1 MYLEFTKWRFH
12 CCALI
17 LALLMSFRSEMSK
30 WIKSQFQPRSRC
42 FYTLFF
48 SHSMKRRH
56 EGQTKLYQFKN
67 CRLLRDSKLIEE
79 DLWVRDGKIIDPRDV
94 FWGGK
99 VLADVQID
107 CNSLIISPGFID
119 LQINGKF
126 SFCLHNLKLF
136 CDWDGCSLLQRGL
149 GKWLCFCSILKPI
162 TFMLFEGGWVCVCPC
177 GGCIGT

>member
-1 MYLEFTKWRFH
+1 
-12 CCALI
+12 
-17 LALLMSFRSEMSK
+17 
-30 WIKSQFQPRSRC
+30 
-42 FYTLFF
+42 
-48 SHSMKRRH
+48 MKRRH

-107 CNSLIISPGFID
+107 CNRLIISPGFID
-119 LQINGKF
+119 LQINGQF

-136 CDWDGCSLLQRGL
+136 CD
-149 GKWLCFCSILKPI
+149 
-162 TFMLFEGGWVCVCPC
+162 
-177 GGCIGT
+177 

>member
-1 MYLEFTKWRFH
+1 MFLHAF
-12 CCALI
+12 
-17 LALLMSFRSEMSK
+17 
-30 WIKSQFQPRSRC
+30 
-42 FYTLFF
+42 FF

-126 SFCLHNLKLF
+126 LFCLHNLKLF
-136 CDWDGCSLLQRGL
+136 CD
-149 GKWLCFCSILKPI
+149 
-162 TFMLFEGGWVCVCPC
+162 
-177 GGCIGT
+177 